1 MSQTDPQALAS
12 DPDLSAFV
20 LANAGSGKTTTLV
33 DRVARLL
40 LAGADPAAILCVT
53 YTKAAASEMQRRLFD
68 KLGAWAVADDA
79 DLARELAKIDE
90 TRRDLPRARRL
101 FARALE
107 TPGGLKI
114 QTIHAFCEKLLRRFP
129 LEAGVSPGFALLEDA
144 AAAAISAEARETV
157 ALLAL
162 DKPDS
167 DLGRAYARLAVQV
180 DVQTFEAL
188 FGVFEARREAIAA
201 FVAGAEGGLAAAVY
215 ALCGL
220 PEVTPSA
227 AVEAAILAELDK
239 LALDMAI
246 EALRGGSVTDARL
259 AERLHA
265 WASAPAGFDT
275 YFANFCTGKGEPLKS
290 MATKAVD
297 PAIKAWLET
306 EQQRLADA
314 CKALKAARVAE
325 GTLDLLYLAQ
335 AHAAAYEGAKAARR
349 GLDFGDLIARARDLL
364 TRHGAA
370 AWVLYK
376 LEGGIEHLLLDEAQD
391 TAPEQWDI
399 VRALTAEFFAAAPQ
413 PGRQPRSV
421 FAVGDPKQ
429 SIYSFQGAQPG
440 RLLTE
445 TRAYQQLV
453 QGAGRD
459 FSQVDLLVSYR
470 STPQVLAFVD
480 AVFGTPEAT
489 AALAP
494 ATEEDPPGAIPLHQA
509 ARAAEVGCVDVW
521 PLEEAQ
527 ESAEPETWWTPL
539 DAEPAESAAKR
550 LARRI
555 AREIAGMIARRE
567 GVYVKGGGEQRP
579 MRPGDVLILV
589 RRRKAL
595 FHEIIRA
602 LKREGVPVGGQDRLT
617 LSDHIVFK
625 DLMALAAFA
634 RFPDD
639 DLTLA
644 ALLRSP
650 FTDMDEESLFD
661 LAWKRK
667 GSLWAALGARHG
679 ERADWAAAHAV
690 LQVARRSAEAGPFAF
705 VSRLLG
711 QLDGEGRSMRQRLLT
726 RLGREAEDALDA
738 FLAQAL
744 KLESQGVHDLE
755 DFCARMS
762 ASAVEVKREQEESA
776 AEGPGEVQ
784 VMTVHGA
791 KGLERPVVILPD
803 TTSTARAQG
812 PGFLPYRG
820 GFLWSARKDD
830 DCEASAEARAA
841 RDLATTQE
849 SMRLLYVALTRARDR
864 LIVCGAR
871 RGDRLAGFEAG
882 CWYETIDQAL
892 ARSPLAEAV
901 RSVEVAGQAVRRFGP
916 DPACLAAGAV
926 SGAGPAD
933 GLPGWARK
941 AAAPDPLARY
951 ASPTALAEAAQG
963 PAPSPLASRDGLGR
977 YRRGTLVHRLL
988 QLLPDL
994 PEADRRSAAQRLL
1007 AREHDLSDP
1016 QRAEMAA
1023 AALGVIEDPRF
1034 AAVFGPKSRAEAP
1047 IAGRAAAFPEGLSV
1061 SGRLDRLVV
1070 RPDRVLVVD
1079 FKTNRPAPARVED
1092 ADPGYI
1098 LQMALYV
1105 AVLREAFPGRAVE
1118 AALIWTDGPKLMPVP
1133 ENLIA
1138 EALAKLGREVEAP
1151 GSAAYLA
1158 EP

>member
-1 MSQTDPQALAS
+1 MSQADPQLIAS

-79 DLARELAKIDE
+79 TLAGELAKIGE
-90 TRRDLPRARRL
+90 SRRGLPRARRL

-129 LEAGVSPGFALLEDA
+129 LEAGVSTRFALLEDA
-144 AAAAISAEARETV
+144 AAAAISARARERV

-162 DKPDS
+162 EKPES
-167 DLGRAYARLAVQV
+167 QLGRAYARLAVQV
-180 DVQTFEAL
+180 DVQVFETLFGIFEAQ
-188 FGVFEARREAIAA
+188 REAIAEFA
-201 FVAGAEGGLAAAVY
+201 AGAEDGLEAAVH

-220 PEVTPSA
+220 NEVVASA
-227 AVEAAILAELDK
+227 EVEAAILAGLDH
-239 LALDMAI
+239 LALDRAI

-259 AERLHA
+259 AERLHT
-265 WASAPAGFDT
+265 WASAPAGFDA
-275 YFANFCTGKGEPLKS
+275 YYANFCTGKGEPLKS

-297 PAIKAWLET
+297 PAIKGWLEA
-306 EQQRLADA
+306 EQQRLTLA
-314 CKALKAARVAE
+314 CQTLKAARVAE
-325 GTLDLLYLAQ
+325 GTLDLLYLAR
-335 AHAAAYEGAKAARR
+335 AHASAYEVEKAARR
-349 GLDFGDLIARARDLL
+349 GLDFGDLIARSRDLL

-399 VRALTAEFFAAAPQ
+399 VRALTGEFFAAEPQ
-413 PGRQPRSV
+413 PGKQARSV

-440 RLLTE
+440 RLHAE
-445 TRAYQQLV
+445 TGVYKRLA
-453 QGAGRD
+453 QGAERD
-459 FSQVDLLVSYR
+459 FTQVDLLASYR
-470 STPQVLAFVD
+470 STPEVLSFVD
-480 AVFGTPEAT
+480 AVFFTPEASQ
-489 AALAP
+489 AL
-494 ATEEDPPGAIPLHQA
+494 DPRFTDPQGDG
-509 ARAAEVGCVDVW
+509 EVLKHLSNREGESGCVDIW

-527 ESAEPETWWTPL
+527 DSAEPETWWTPL
-539 DAEPAESAAKR
+539 DAEPAESGAKR

-567 GVYVKGGGEQRP
+567 GVYVKGGGGAHRP

-602 LKREGVPVGGQDRLT
+602 LKRQGVPVGGQDRLT

-634 RFPDD
+634 RFPED

-650 FTDMDEESLFD
+650 FTDLDEASLFD
-661 LAWKRK
+661 LAWKRP
-667 GSLWAALGARHG
+667 GSLWDALAARAG
-679 ERADWAAAHAV
+679 ERAEWAAAHRV
-690 LQVARRSAEAGPFAF
+690 LEAARQAAEAGPFAF
-705 VSRLLG
+705 VSRMLG
-711 QLDGEGRSMRQRLLT
+711 QLDAAGRSMRQRLLT

-738 FLAQAL
+738 FLAETL
-744 KLESQGVHDLE
+744 KLESQGAHDLE

-776 AEGPGEVQ
+776 EGGPGEVQ

-812 PGFLPYRG
+812 PGFLPWQG
-820 GFLWSARKDD
+820 GFLWAARKDD
-830 DCEASAEARAA
+830 DCDASAEARAA
-841 RDLATTQE
+841 RELATTQE

-864 LIVCGAR
+864 LIVCGVR
-871 RGDRLAGFEAG
+871 RAKLRTGFEAG

-901 RSVEVAGQAVRRFGP
+901 RTVEVDGQPVRRFGS
-916 DPACLAAGAV
+916 DPAVVPAAPGDDQAAG
-926 SGAGPAD
+926 G
-933 GLPGWARK
+933 GLPAWAGQ

-963 PAPSPLASRDGLGR
+963 PAPSPLASQGGLGR
-977 YRRGTLVHRLL
+977 YRRGTLIHRLL

-994 PEADRRSAAQRLL
+994 PEGERRAAAQRLL
-1007 AREHDLSDP
+1007 AREHDLSEA

-1023 AALGVIEDPRF
+1023 AALGVIEDARF
-1034 AAVFGPKSRAEAP
+1034 AAVFGPGGRAEAP
-1047 IAGRAAAFPEGLSV
+1047 IAGQAAALPPGLSV

-1070 RPDRVLVVD
+1070 TPERVLVVD

-1118 AALIWTDGPKLMPVP
+1118 AALVWTDGPKLMPVP

-1138 EALAKLGREVEAP
+1138 GALAKLGRA
-1151 GSAAYLA
+1151 G
-1158 EP
+1158 